1 MASIVGGKDERG
13 MGRIA
18 GQAGGAVTQVMH
30 MDYVEL
36 AEINGVVMTEGGDVV
51 YTAGRLEYLCLQ
63 PDHDLFLLSHLFL
76 SRRLSRA
83 RLASGVQPPP
93 LAPSPIPYRSY
104 VMKIA
109 IVGGIE
115 EVLVEILDLQN
126 GRGAKNEAEL
136 DLPAAVRMAF
146 TPFAD
151 EAG

>member
-83 RLASGVQPPP
+83 LGFG
-93 LAPSPIPYRSY
+93 RST
-104 VMKIA
+104 
-109 IVGGIE
+109 
-115 EVLVEILDLQN
+115 
-126 GRGAKNEAEL
+126 
-136 DLPAAVRMAF
+136 PAACPLTNPLSELRH
-146 TPFAD
+146 
-151 EAG
+151 ENCYCRRY